1 MKNKRKKSTVFI
13 EITNGKI
20 SIDKKIFWI
29 NIFHYFCIVRAG
41 ATGFDSLQ
49 SLIVST
55 PSIVWGLVNR
65 NTQTT
70 NGNNSYALAA

>member
-1 MKNKRKKSTVFI
+1 MMVCMLQEKFSR
-13 EITNGKI
+13 
-20 SIDKKIFWI
+20 I
-29 NIFHYFCIVRAG
+29 NNFNYFCHVRTG

-49 SLIVST
+49 SRFVST
-55 PSIVWGLVNR
+55 SSIVWGLVNR